1 MTAERQLGEKRAPA
15 SARIGDRPYW
25 ILLVSVVVRAV
36 HQVGGAVFLASF
48 LVGRQGG
55 LPAFYL
61 WLAMLSGVALA
72 ATEVLRHRQ
81 WYREVAGV
89 STAVKLLLIGA
100 AYHRYLPETPAILA
114 AFLLAAV
121 AAHVPR
127 EIRHRLLY

>member
-1 MTAERQLGEKRAPA
+1 MVAKRQQGAECAPA
-15 SARIGDRPYW
+15 SGRIGDRPYGV
-25 ILLVSVVVRAV
+25 LLASVAVRAV

-48 LVGRQGG
+48 LVDRQGG
-55 LPAFYL
+55 PPVFYL
-61 WLAMLSGVALA
+61 WLVMLSGVVLA
-72 ATEVLRHRQ
+72 ATEVMRHRQ
-81 WYREVAGV
+81 WYRELAGV

-121 AAHVPR
+121 AAHMPR